1 MESNA
6 RATESVSRAPEG
18 TPTISAAP
26 HWIRLVLWL
35 SMFVIFAAS
44 PVVYLSDS
52 NYSMLTAE
60 SLIRHGTPDLSSYKI
75 PHFESNLPFNT
86 VQGHHAYQLQRTNG
100 RLLYGFPHGTSFL
113 SAPFVAV
120 LGLFGISA
128 STPDNQFNLFGE
140 VLLQKLIAA
149 ALMATFV
156 VVSMQMATLV
166 LSWRWGL
173 IVAIGAGLGTQVW
186 SIASRGMWSHTWEIT
201 LGIVAACLLLRSE
214 VKNVSVR
221 PAILATLLSWMYF
234 VRPTAAIPVASVSVY
249 VLLYRREEFVVLV
262 LTGIGWLVAI
272 EVYTL
277 GIFGAIVPFYYAA
290 HPSSLR
296 AIPTGLYG
304 LLLSPSRGFFIYS
317 PVFAVVFY
325 WVIRYRRDLPCWS
338 LAALSL
344 ITIAGLLFVASVHI
358 EWWGGACYGPR
369 LLTDALP
376 WLVLLAT
383 LAIAAIP
390 PPHRTLRNP
399 SIAVAAVALAL
410 SIALNGLGAVS
421 WATER
426 WNYTGPYPGAM
437 LDWSRPQFLA
447 PWMGF

>member
-1 MESNA
+1 
-6 RATESVSRAPEG
+6 
-18 TPTISAAP
+18 
-26 HWIRLVLWL
+26 
-35 SMFVIFAAS
+35 MFVIFAAS

-234 VRPTAAIPVASVSVY
+234 VRPTGAIPVLFVGAY
-249 VLLYRREEFVVLV
+249 VLLYRRGEFVYLV
-262 LTGIGWLVAI
+262 VVGIAWLLAFI
-272 EVYTL
+272 GYTL
-277 GIFGAIVPFYYAA
+277 AVFGTAIPFYYGSQVWDF
-290 HPSSLR
+290 HTLPL
-296 AIPTGLYG
+296 GVYG
-304 LLLSPSRGFFIYS
+304 DLLSPSRGLLVFS
-317 PVFAVVFY
+317 PTFAVVFY
-325 WVIRYRRDLPCWS
+325 WLIRYRRELWYTR
-338 LAALSL
+338 LLVLSL
-344 ITIAGLLFVASVHI
+344 LISTALLLSVTAHMD
-358 EWWGGACYGPR
+358 WWGGACYGPR
-369 LLTDALP
+369 YLTDALP

-399 SIAVAAVALAL
+399 SIAVAAVALSL